1 MMVLMGLGNPGRA
14 YTKSRHNAGFWCID
28 ALAKQHGIRL
38 RDRRRHAVTAEGEIA
53 AASVV
58 LARSRTYMNSSGIA
72 TRYLLDRFHVTPQDL
87 TVVHDDMD
95 LPLGTIRLRPG
106 GGAAGHHGIESVIAE
121 LRTEQFPRLRIGV
134 GHPTDR
140 ENGIAHVLG
149 PFNAQEATVMRET
162 VERAVEAVTCT
173 VELGLDTAM
182 NRFN

>member
-28 ALAKQHGIRL
+28 ALAKHHDIRL
-38 RDRRRHAVTAEGEIA
+38 RDRRRYAVIAEGEIA

-58 LARSRTYMNSSGIA
+58 LAKSRTYMNSSGITA
-72 TRYLLDRFHVTPQDL
+72 RYLLDRFHAVPQEL
-87 TVVHDDMD
+87 MVIHDDMD
-95 LPLGTIRLRPG
+95 LSLGTIRLRPG
-106 GGAAGHHGIESVIAE
+106 GSAAGHHGIESVIAE

>member
-1 MMVLMGLGNPGRA
+1 MMVLLGLGNPGRA
-14 YTKSRHNAGFWCID
+14 YTKGRHNAGFWCID
-28 ALAKQHGIRL
+28 ALAKQHDIRL
-38 RDRRRHAVTAEGEIA
+38 RDRRRHAVIAEGKIA
-53 AASVV
+53 ATPVI
-58 LARSRTYMNSSGIA
+58 LAKSRTYMNSSGIA
-72 TRYLLDRFHVTPQDL
+72 ARYLLDRFHVALQDL
-87 TVVHDDMD
+87 MVVHDDMD

-149 PFNAQEATVMRET
+149 PFNTQETTVMRET
-162 VERAVEAVTCT
+162 LERAIEAMTCT

>member
-28 ALAKQHGIRL
+28 ALAKHHDIRL
-38 RDRRRHAVTAEGEIA
+38 RDRRRYAVIAEGEIA

-58 LARSRTYMNSSGIA
+58 LAKSRTYMNSSGITA
-72 TRYLLDRFHVTPQDL
+72 RYLLDRFHAVPQEL
-87 TVVHDDMD
+87 MVIHDDMD

-106 GGAAGHHGIESVIAE
+106 GSAAGHHGIESVIAE
-121 LRTEQFPRLRIGV
+121 LHTEQFPRLRIGV

-162 VERAVEAVTCT
+162 VERAVEALTCV
-173 VELGLDTAM
+173 VEQGLDTAM

>member
-1 MMVLMGLGNPGRA
+1 MMVLLGLGNPGRA

-28 ALAKQHGIRL
+28 ALAKRHGIRL
-38 RDRRRHAVTAEGEIA
+38 RDRRRHAVIAEGEIA
-53 AASVV
+53 ATSVV
-58 LARSRTYMNSSGIA
+58 LAKSRTYVNSSGIA
-72 TRYLLDRFHVTPQDL
+72 ARYLLDRFHATTQDL
-87 TVVHDDMD
+87 MVVHDDMD

-134 GHPTDR
+134 SHPTDR

-149 PFNAQEATVMRET
+149 PFNAEESTMVREAL
-162 VERAVEAVTCT
+162 ERAVEAMTCA

>member
-28 ALAKQHGIRL
+28 ALAKHHDIRL
-38 RDRRRHAVTAEGEIA
+38 RDRRRYAVIAEGEIA

-58 LARSRTYMNSSGIA
+58 LAKSRTYMNSSGITA
-72 TRYLLDRFHVTPQDL
+72 RYLLDRFHAVPQEL
-87 TVVHDDMD
+87 MVIHDDMD
-95 LPLGTIRLRPG
+95 LPLGTIRLRLG
-106 GGAAGHHGIESVIAE
+106 GSAAGHHGIESVIAE

>member
-1 MMVLMGLGNPGRA
+1 
-14 YTKSRHNAGFWCID
+14 
-28 ALAKQHGIRL
+28 
-38 RDRRRHAVTAEGEIA
+38 
-53 AASVV
+53 
-58 LARSRTYMNSSGIA
+58 MNSSGIA

-134 GHPTDR
+134 GHPADR
-140 ENGIAHVLG
+140 RDGIDYVLG
-149 PFNAQEATVMRET
+149 PLNSQEATVMRET
-162 VERAVEAVTCT
+162 IERAVEALTCA

>member
-28 ALAKQHGIRL
+28 ALAKHHDIRL
-38 RDRRRHAVTAEGEIA
+38 RDRRRDAVIAEGEIA

-58 LARSRTYMNSSGIA
+58 LAKSRTYMNSSGITA
-72 TRYLLDRFHVTPQDL
+72 RYLLDRFHAVPQEL
-87 TVVHDDMD
+87 MVIHDDMD

-106 GGAAGHHGIESVIAE
+106 GSAAGHHGIESVIAK

>member
-1 MMVLMGLGNPGRA
+1 MIVLLGLGNPGRA

-28 ALAKQHGIRL
+28 ALAKQHDIRL
-38 RDRRRHAVTAEGEIA
+38 RDRRRYAVIAEGEIA

-58 LARSRTYMNSSGIA
+58 LAKSRTYMNSSGIA
-72 TRYLLDRFHVTPQDL
+72 ARYLLDRFHMTPQEL
-87 TVVHDDMD
+87 MVVYDDMD
-95 LPLGTIRLRPG
+95 LPIGTIRLRPG
-106 GGAAGHHGIESVIAE
+106 GSAAGHHGIESIIAE
-121 LRTEQFPRLRIGV
+121 LHTEQFPRLRIGV

-149 PFNAQEATVMRET
+149 PFNAQEDTVMRET
-162 VERAVEAVTCT
+162 VERVVEALTCV